1 MYLLHAFADSSVRT
15 LQEITYYFGEQ
26 EIPLRR
32 LTLLF
37 KSLYTQVCG
46 TRRRSRALPSRL
58 CCRCRTGK
66 VIVSPADT
74 KENATPDATTKE
86 SATKR
91 EISVEI
97 PVEDVTRQT
106 DALIQKYQ
114 KVARIPGFR
123 RGHVPAS
130 IIRQRFSE
138 EIKTDMVEA
147 LIPRFFRQEAER
159 LSLHPVSQPRV
170 TDLHLHDGEPLRFKA
185 AFEVLPAIKLEGYK
199 ELRAEKPEIAVS
211 EADVEQALADL
222 RERHA
227 SFNPIEGRALADG
240 DFAQVSLDGHPKAEP
255 KSGEAKT
262 GESKSDEGQ
271 PVHMDEVLV
280 EIAGQ
285 NTMPEFTEHLRG
297 TNPGDERSF
306 DVNYPQDTEDKRL
319 AGKTFTYA
327 VKVQAIKQ
335 KSLPELNDEFAK
347 TLGEF
352 QTVDDLRKAVR
363 EQMESERKHRAEHEA
378 KEKLVKELIQRN
390 DFEVPDSLIEQQIDI
405 RLERGLRALA
415 AQGLTAEQMKKMDL
429 PRLRAGQRDQ
439 AVHDVKAALLLE
451 RVAEEENIQVSD
463 EEFDRELEALARQSK
478 QTSEA
483 VRARLTRDGGLDRI
497 RTRIRNEKTLEFLYH
512 QSA

>member
-1 MYLLHAFADSSVRT
+1 
-15 LQEITYYFGEQ
+15 
-26 EIPLRR
+26 
-32 LTLLF
+32 
-37 KSLYTQVCG
+37 
-46 TRRRSRALPSRL
+46 
-58 CCRCRTGK
+58 
-66 VIVSPADT
+66 VSPAET
-74 KENATPDATTKE
+74 KDSTISENTINEKTTSENTTTENSAKE

-91 EISVEI
+91 EIQVEI
-97 PVEDVTRQT
+97 PVADVNRQT
-106 DALIQKYQ
+106 ESLIQKYQ
-114 KVARIPGFR
+114 KMARIPGFR

-170 TDLHLHDGEPLRFKA
+170 TDLHLHEGEPLRFKA
-185 AFEVLPAIKLEGYK
+185 AFEVLPEIKLQGYK
-199 ELRAEKPEIAVS
+199 ELRADKPEIAVS

-240 DFAQVSLDGHPKAEP
+240 DFAQVGLDGVPKEV
-255 KSGEAKT
+255 
-262 GESKSDEGQ
+262 EGKAGDTK

-297 TNPGDERSF
+297 TNPGDERTF
-306 DVNYPQDTEDKRL
+306 DVNYPDDTQDKRL
-319 AGKTFTYA
+319 AGKTFTYT
-327 VKVQAIKQ
+327 VKVQSLKQ

-352 QTVDDLRKAVR
+352 QSIDDVRKAIR
-363 EQMESERKHRAEHEA
+363 EQMESERKHEAVHTA
-378 KEKLVKELIQRN
+378 KEKLVSQLIERN
-390 DFEVPDSLIEQQIDI
+390 EFEVPESLIDQQIDI

-429 PRLRAGQRDQ
+429 NRLRAGQREQ
-439 AVHDVKAALLLE
+439 AIHDVKAALLLE
-451 RVAEEENIQVSD
+451 RVAEEENVQVSD
-463 EEFDRELEALARQSK
+463 DEFNQELESLARQSK

-497 RTRIRNEKTLEFLYH
+497 RTRIRNEKTLDFLYR

>member
-1 MYLLHAFADSSVRT
+1 
-15 LQEITYYFGEQ
+15 
-26 EIPLRR
+26 
-32 LTLLF
+32 
-37 KSLYTQVCG
+37 
-46 TRRRSRALPSRL
+46 
-58 CCRCRTGK
+58 
-66 VIVSPADT
+66 VSPAEIKDST
-74 KENATPDATTKE
+74 SADNPVTESTPKD

-91 EISVEI
+91 EIEVEI
-97 PVEDVTRQT
+97 PVADVNRQT
-106 DALIQKYQ
+106 ESLIQKYQ

-185 AFEVLPAIKLEGYK
+185 AFEVLPEIKLEGYK
-199 ELRAEKPEIAVS
+199 ELRADKPGIAVS
-211 EADVEQALADL
+211 EEDVEKALADV

-227 SFNPIEGRALADG
+227 TFNPIEGRALADG
-240 DFAQVSLDGHPKAEP
+240 DFAQVSLDGHPKP
-255 KSGEAKT
+255 GEAKP
-262 GESKSDEGQ
+262 GEGKAETGQ

-280 EIAGQ
+280 EIAGPT
-285 NTMPEFTEHLRG
+285 TMPEFTEHLRG
-297 TNPGDERSF
+297 ANPGDERTF
-306 DVNYPQDTEDKRL
+306 DVNYPDDTQDKRL
-319 AGKTFTYA
+319 AGKTFSYT

-352 QTVDDLRKAVR
+352 QAVDDVRKAIR
-363 EQMESERKHRAEHEA
+363 EQMEAERKHEAEHAA
-378 KEKLVKELIQRN
+378 KEKLVGELIQRN
-390 DFEVPDSLIEQQIDI
+390 DFEVPESLIEQQIDI
-405 RLERGLRALA
+405 RIERGLRALA
-415 AQGLTAEQMKKMDL
+415 AQGLTSEQMKKMDL
-429 PRLRAGQRDQ
+429 NRLRVGQHDQ

-451 RVAEEENIQVSD
+451 RVAEEENIQVSED
-463 EEFDRELEALARQSK
+463 EFNRELEALARQSK

-483 VRARLTRDGGLDRI
+483 VRARLTQDGGLDRI
-497 RTRIRNEKTLEFLYH
+497 RTRIRNEKTLDFLYH